1 MEEVAFSRILY
12 FEWNYKWFIMSRYQ
26 VILGEAEAL
35 LEQFR
40 SSHIQVY
47 LHTV

>member
-1 MEEVAFSRILY
+1 
-12 FEWNYKWFIMSRYQ
+12 MSRYQ

-35 LEQFR
+35 SKQFR
-40 SSHIQVY
+40 SIHTQVY